1 MIDPTDNKTGDLV
14 VMAETQRNLQT
25 VVATYGDNLP
35 YSYDRI
41 LNECAFFMEQSAAA
55 AIELGKRLILI
66 KEMEQHG
73 KFGQALDYLGL
84 TRSTASR
91 VMSAV
96 LKLPSNV
103 ATSQHLLG
111 AAKTKGKLFEL
122 ITLDAG
128 DLQELSEGG
137 TVAGLKLDDVD
148 RMSVREL
155 RAALRE
161 SRETITSKDSVM
173 KAKDAKLND
182 MEVKI
187 DTLSRK
193 VAEKDRQKALEKP
206 TPEAEGQ
213 RLRNEVTGIV
223 AAIEIDGIIKQL
235 QQGFVALQAHTVKTN
250 IDHGAYMAGCLNQIK
265 RAIVQVQNE
274 FNLYLE
280 DEAPTPYWD
289 SIEAERETEAAIQA
303 LNIDWSVIE
312 GTGNGETNH

>member
-1 MIDPTDNKTGDLV
+1 MIDPTDNKTTDLV

-35 YSYDRI
+35 YQRDRI
-41 LNECAFFMEQSAAA
+41 VNECRFYMSATAEA
-55 AIELGKRLILI
+55 MLEAGKRLILL
-66 KEMEQHG
+66 KENEPHG
-73 KFGQALDYLGL
+73 NWMGCLDDIGIGVETSRQLMKIALKF
-84 TRSTASR
+84 
-91 VMSAV
+91 
-96 LKLPSNV
+96 SNSN
-103 ATSQHLLG
+103 TSSNLIA
-111 AAKTKGKLFEL
+111 AAKSKSKLVELAILDDNEL
-122 ITLDAG
+122 I
-128 DLQELSEGG
+128 ELSEGKS
-137 TVAGLKLDDVD
+137 VAGLKLDDVD

-173 KAKDAKLND
+173 KSKDAKLND
-182 MEVKI
+182 MEEKI
-187 DTLSRK
+187 DMLSRK
-193 VAEKDRQKALEKP
+193 VAEKDRQKTLEKP

-235 QQGFVALQAHTVKTN
+235 QQGFTALQAHTVKTN

-312 GTGNGETNH
+312 GDDNGETNH

>member
-1 MIDPTDNKTGDLV
+1 MIDPTDNKTADLV

-25 VVATYGDNLP
+25 VVATYGNNLP
-35 YSYDRI
+35 YSYDRV
-41 LNECAFFMEQSAAA
+41 LNECAFFMEQSAIAA
-55 AIELGKRLILI
+55 LELGKRLVLL
-66 KEMEQHG
+66 KEMEGHG
-73 KFGQALDYLGL
+73 NFGKAVEQLGISDRTARQVMQAALKFSNRQTSADLLQQVKS
-84 TRSTASR
+84 RS
-91 VMSAV
+91 
-96 LKLPSNV
+96 
-103 ATSQHLLG
+103 
-111 AAKTKGKLFEL
+111 KLFEL
-122 ITLDAG
+122 MILDDG
-128 DLQELSEGG
+128 DIKELSEGG

-182 MEVKI
+182 MEEKI

-235 QQGFVALQAHTVKTN
+235 QQGFTALQAHTVKTN

-280 DEAPTPYWD
+280 DETPTPYWD

>member
-1 MIDPTDNKTGDLV
+1 MKDPNDNATKDLV
-14 VMAETQRNLQT
+14 IAQT
-25 VVATYGDNLP
+25 AQQQMQQVAITYGDNLP
-35 YSYDRI
+35 YSYDRV
-41 LNECAFFMEQSAAA
+41 LNECAFFMEQSAVA

-66 KEMEQHG
+66 KEMEGHG
-73 KFGQALDYLGL
+73 KYGQALDSLGL
-84 TRSTASR
+84 SRFTAAK
-91 VMSAV
+91 VMNAV
-96 LKLPSNV
+96 IKLPSNV
-103 ATSQHLLG
+103 STSTHLLQQV
-111 AAKTKGKLFEL
+111 KSKSKLLEL
-122 ITLDAG
+122 MILDDV
-128 DLQELSEGG
+128 DLQELSDGG

-155 RAALRE
+155 RVALRE

-173 KAKDAKLND
+173 KAKDTKLND
-182 MEVKI
+182 MEEKI
-187 DTLSRK
+187 DMLSRK
-193 VAEKDRQKALEKP
+193 VAEKDRQKTLEKP

-235 QQGFVALQAHTVKTN
+235 QQGFTALQAHTVKTN